1 MSKKSNHQS
10 DMGNSNKGTSGQ
22 NQTHAQNQ
30 GNRGGQMN
38 PNKQPSNPKKGK

>member
-22 NQTHAQNQ
+22 NQTYAKNQ

-38 PNKQPSNPKKGK
+38 PNKPSNQKKGK